1 MIMFK
6 FKSKIGFA
14 NPKSKSLKVGLPK
27 QIAEFLEV
35 APGDTMEWI
44 VETAEDNSIKI
55 VVSKHKE

>member
-1 MIMFK
+1 MFK

-35 APGDTMEWI
+35 TPGDSMEWN
-44 VETAEDNSIKI
+44 VETTEDNEIRI
-55 VVSKHKE
+55 VVKKSVE

>member
-6 FKSKIGFA
+6 FKSKIGYA

-35 APGDTMEWI
+35 GPGDSMEWS
-44 VETAEDNSIKI
+44 VETTDENEIKI
-55 VVSKHKE
+55 VVSKHNE